1 MTANSKTQLARLN
14 SICSDWGK
22 PHIKQKFDRNLRGL
36 SVILMGKTVT
46 NIGNK
51 NLCGYSANL
60 AVAIAQFAGIG
71 AVPKSQYCYNTSYP
85 IIYFYLFFVITNDLY
100 FNNIKFQSGFVFGLF
115 LNPYSNFMLIL

>member
-1 MTANSKTQLARLN
+1 MIATSKTHLVRLN
-14 SICSDWGK
+14 ISSDWGN
-22 PHIKQKFDRNLRGL
+22 PHIKQKFDRNLQGRNLRGL
-36 SVILMGKTVT
+36 SVILMGKTVA

-85 IIYFYLFFVITNDLY
+85 IIYFYLFFCY
-100 FNNIKFQSGFVFGLF
+100 HK
-115 LNPYSNFMLIL
+115 